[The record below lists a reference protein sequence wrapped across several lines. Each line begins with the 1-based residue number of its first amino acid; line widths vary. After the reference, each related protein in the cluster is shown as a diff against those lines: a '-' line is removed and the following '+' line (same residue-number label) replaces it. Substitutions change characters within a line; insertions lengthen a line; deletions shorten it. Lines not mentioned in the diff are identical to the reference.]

1 MTAAPTV
8 ATPPRGGAG
17 WLLIGLP
24 VLLLL
29 VNGIATLIEVRALP
43 AATIRE
49 VVPITFGA
57 LSIVAAVALL
67 ARRRLGWLLA
77 VSIVG
82 WHLAAT
88 LALWW
93 VGTPEYLP
101 MALVAL
107 SAILVTSPDMRRA
120 YAAERTP

>member
-1 MTAAPTV
+1 MTAAPAPASPSRRT
-8 ATPPRGGAG
+8 GG

-29 VNGIATLIEVRALP
+29 VNGVATLVEVRATSAP
-43 AATIRE
+43 SIRE
-49 VVPITFGA
+49 IVPITFGA
-57 LSIVAAVALL
+57 LSIVAALALL

-101 MALVAL
+101 MALVTL
-107 SAILVTSPDMRRA
+107 SAVLVTSPDMRRA
-120 YAAERTP
+120 YTSERAQ

>member
-1 MTAAPTV
+1 M
-8 ATPPRGGAG
+8 ATPSRGGAG

-29 VNGIATLIEVRALP
+29 VNGIATLLEVRAMP
-43 AATIRE
+43 GVSIRE

-57 LSIVAAVALL
+57 LSIVAALALL
-67 ARRRLGWLLA
+67 GRRRLGWLLA

-120 YAAERTP
+120 YGAERTR

>member
-1 MTAAPTV
+1 MTAAPTP
-8 ATPPRGGAG
+8 ATPSRRTGG

-29 VNGIATLIEVRALP
+29 VNGIATLIEVRAMSG
-43 AATIRE
+43 ATIGE

-57 LSIVAAVALL
+57 LSIMAALALL

-93 VGTPEYLP
+93 VGTPDYLP

-107 SAILVTSPDMRRA
+107 SAVLVTSPDMRRA
-120 YAAERTP
+120 YTGERTR